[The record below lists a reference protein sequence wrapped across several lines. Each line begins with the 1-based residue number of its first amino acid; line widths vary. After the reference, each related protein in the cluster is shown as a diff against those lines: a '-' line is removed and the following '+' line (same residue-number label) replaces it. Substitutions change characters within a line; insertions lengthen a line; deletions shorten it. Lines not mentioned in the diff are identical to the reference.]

1 MTVIKRAVS
10 GRRDTAGVERLVVCP
25 GCQRHVKE
33 HDARCPFCHR
43 VITTAPSAA
52 RTVALVGAVAVGV
65 GLSFAACGGQ
75 TAPADGGADAGVD
88 ADGGMVVMYGPAP
101 FDASVDAGT
110 DADGG
115 LVVAYGPPPPQDGG
129 PD

>member
-1 MTVIKRAVS
+1 MTRIKRAVS
-10 GRRDTAGVERLVVCP
+10 SRRDTAGVERLVVCP

-33 HDARCPFCHR
+33 HDARCPFCHHAN
-43 VITTAPSAA
+43 APSAA
-52 RTVALVGAVAVGV
+52 RAVALVGAVAVGV

-101 FDASVDAGT
+101 FDASADADA

-115 LVVAYGPPPPQDGG
+115 LVVAYGPPPPQDAGQ
-129 PD
+129 D